1 MEFFLNIEKA
11 EIRQKQQDKAHSPP
25 LSLSDEKRVLT
36 VEELFAG
43 TREVLI
49 RHQAELYRLK
59 ITRQGKL
66 ILNK

>member
-11 EIRQKQQDKAHSPP
+11 EIRQEQQDKAHSRP